1 MVHFDQDWGQK
12 QVEKINLLG
21 KPSSNLI
28 SGNITNLLPVWQEF
42 QGNDGVSRI
51 FPATILGLDSVDM
64 RLESEYRNSYVYE
77 EDLFYFSPPKMDSRG
92 MGLVVDVKK
101 TVADD
106 VSGVLGTFKNVYMLK
121 QIEQFVNGKIQAAGK
136 DPLNHII
143 FNEYGRVIYLP
154 QQTYYT
160 RLLSKLLPDIG
171 IPLSVLLAI
180 TMFRHHKSFI
190 LIIIII
196 LFLIKLENPLHHTG
210 IVSNNQEPGA
220 VSDSPFPP
228 SRRPPFRRWRGC

>member
-1 MVHFDQDWGQK
+1 MITLNLNWDAKLGHPENMKPLNVDISDAIQHKSGLMNMKDNTDYGVNGRSLIDTSLNFDQVHAMVHFDQDWGEN
-12 QVEKINLLG
+12 QVEIINLLG
-21 KPSSNLI
+21 ESSSTLDI

-77 EDLFYFSPPKMDSRG
+77 ENMFYFSPPKMDSRG

-101 TVADD
+101 TVADE

-121 QIEQFVNGKIQAAGK
+121 QIEKFINGKIQGTGN

-143 FNEYGRVIYLP
+143 FNEYGRVMYSALKTIN
-154 QQTYYT
+154 
-160 RLLSKLLPDIG
+160 KMI
-171 IPLSVLLAI
+171 
-180 TMFRHHKSFI
+180 M
-190 LIIIII
+190 
-196 LFLIKLENPLHHTG
+196 
-210 IVSNNQEPGA
+210 IVS
-220 VSDSPFPP
+220 FL
-228 SRRPPFRRWRGC
+228 